1 MYRAGLA
8 YVIDVT
14 FLDGPIYYLCAPS
27 DLFSSINEFVVRY
40 YSRVIV
46 AFLVVTVFS
55 CSDMLAHNYFVS
67 ICTMDYNQK
76 EESLELTFKL
86 IAHDLEMTI
95 QETNNVTLRLGSDK
109 ESPQAN
115 EIITAYINEHF
126 QVVAGNELLNMQF
139 VGKETELDESLY
151 LYFEIEN
158 VTKVKELVIVN
169 TILVHSFD
177 EQENILHLNVGD
189 VEKSEVFNKSITR
202 KEIKIT
208 W

>member
-1 MYRAGLA
+1 
-8 YVIDVT
+8 
-14 FLDGPIYYLCAPS
+14 
-27 DLFSSINEFVVRY
+27 VRY

-46 AFLVVTVFS
+46 AFLVVTALS
-55 CSDMLAHNYFVS
+55 SSDVLAHNYFVS

-76 EESLELTFKL
+76 EQSLELTFKL
-86 IAHDLEMTI
+86 IAHDLEKTI

-109 ESPQAN
+109 ESPQSN

-126 QVVAGNELLNMQF
+126 QVVVENDKLNLQF

-189 VEKSEVFNKSITR
+189 AEKSEVFNKSITR
-202 KEIKIT
+202 KKIKIT

>member
-1 MYRAGLA
+1 MGLA

-27 DLFSSINEFVVRY
+27 DLFSSINKFVMRY

-46 AFLVVTVFS
+46 AFLVVTAFS
-55 CSDMLAHNYFVS
+55 CGELQAHNYFVS

-76 EESLELTFKL
+76 EQSLELTFKL
-86 IAHDLEMTI
+86 IAHDLEKTI
-95 QETNNVTLRLGSDK
+95 QETNNVDLRLGSER
-109 ESPQAN
+109 ESAKAE
-115 EIITAYINEHF
+115 EIIKAYITEHF
-126 QVVAGNELLNMQF
+126 EVVTGNERQNMQF
-139 VGKETELDESLY
+139 VGMEVELDESLY

-158 VTKVKELVIVN
+158 VTTVTELVIVN
-169 TILVHSFD
+169 TILISSFD

>member
-1 MYRAGLA
+1 
-8 YVIDVT
+8 
-14 FLDGPIYYLCAPS
+14 
-27 DLFSSINEFVVRY
+27 
-40 YSRVIV
+40 
-46 AFLVVTVFS
+46 
-55 CSDMLAHNYFVS
+55 
-67 ICTMDYNQK
+67 
-76 EESLELTFKL
+76 LEK
-86 IAHDLEMTI
+86 TI

-109 ESPQAN
+109 ESSQAN

-139 VGKETELDESLY
+139 VGMEVELDESLY

-158 VTKVKELVIVN
+158 VTTVTELVIVN
-169 TILVHSFD
+169 TILISSFD

>member
-1 MYRAGLA
+1 MYVQ
-8 YVIDVT
+8 YVA
-14 FLDGPIYYLCAPS
+14 FLDCPIYYICAPS

>member
-1 MYRAGLA
+1 M
-8 YVIDVT
+8 
-14 FLDGPIYYLCAPS
+14 
-27 DLFSSINEFVVRY
+27 
-40 YSRVIV
+40 
-46 AFLVVTVFS
+46 
-55 CSDMLAHNYFVS
+55 
-67 ICTMDYNQK
+67 
-76 EESLELTFKL
+76 ELTFKL
-86 IAHDLEMTI
+86 IAHDLEKTI

-109 ESPQAN
+109 ESSQAN

-139 VGKETELDESLY
+139 VGMEVELDESLY

-158 VTKVKELVIVN
+158 VTTVTESVIVN
-169 TILVHSFD
+169 TILISSFD